1 MFKNATI
8 YRIAPGWTPS
18 LEAMEEALQGAR
30 FVPCPASQEKSV
42 GWVEPRGE
50 AHGALVESV
59 AGQRIIKLQI
69 ETKSVPGATTRKHAE
84 AAAEQIEQTTGRKPG
99 KKEMKALRE
108 DALLALLPQAFSRT
122 KCVQVWIEPDRG
134 WLVTD
139 ATSQATADE
148 VITAL
153 VRAFDGISLT
163 LLNTNTTPMAAM
175 TAWLQATDA
184 EDWPEGIAI
193 ERNCVLKS
201 TDEERATVKFD
212 RHHLFN
218 DEVRHHIAEGKLP
231 TSLALNW
238 EGRVSFTLTESMAVK
253 KIHFLDGVFEGKEA
267 AGAEAFDTNVTIGSA
282 ELRGA
287 FDALIAALGGEL
299 QPGQAPSAAE
309 VTVPQDL
316 VERAKAIIT
325 GPGGKASISL
335 VQRHLRIGYNAAAR
349 LLEALEEQGVISAMG
364 ADGTRKVLQ
373 FEGRA

>member
-1 MFKNATI
+1 MFKTATI
-8 YRIAPGWTPS
+8 YRIAPGWAPTM
-18 LEAMEEALQGAR
+18 EAMEEALQGAR

-59 AGQRIIKLQI
+59 AGQRILRLQI
-69 ETKSVPGATTRKHAE
+69 ETKSVPSATIRKHAD

-99 KKEMKALRE
+99 KKEMRTLRD

-122 KCVQVWIEPDRG
+122 KCVQVWIDLDRG

-139 ATSQATADE
+139 ASSQAATDE

-153 VRAFDGISLT
+153 VRAFDGLVLT

-175 TAWLQATDA
+175 TAWLQATDTD
-184 EDWPEGIAI
+184 DWPEGIAI

-218 DEVRHHIAEGKLP
+218 DEVRRHISEGKLP
-231 TSLALNW
+231 TSLGLNW
-238 EGRVSFTLTESMAVK
+238 EGRVSFTLTDSMRLK
-253 KIHFLDGVFEGKEA
+253 KINFLEGVFEGKEA
-267 AGAEAFDTNVTIGSA
+267 AEAEAFDTNVAIGTA
-282 ELRGA
+282 ELRGV

-299 QPGQAPSAAE
+299 LSGQAPSLDAE
-309 VTVPQDL
+309 
-316 VERAKAIIT
+316 
-325 GPGGKASISL
+325 
-335 VQRHLRIGYNAAAR
+335 
-349 LLEALEEQGVISAMG
+349 SA
-364 ADGTRKVLQ
+364 
-373 FEGRA
+373 